1 MKMMNKKT
9 QDVEKSIV
17 LEYSKIVDGVEMKG
31 VVSYKN
37 ETFFKGLPTPVE
49 MTLSEAEQQNFVI
62 DPSFK
67 IYESHEGTLIRVF
80 NIDGKWFVS
89 TNRKL
94 NASNSKWAA
103 KRETFGQYFT
113 LAIREIIQEFDSNLE
128 EDKQDLSYKEQVES
142 LNQQNMEFL
151 KNVFDRNLSVE
162 NKYLFLLKPSQEERV
177 VCHTC
182 KVPTIYHVGT
192 FDSEDN
198 EIFDELLL
206 DGKKVE
212 RPKQR
217 NFQTLQDLKL
227 AMDELDIY
235 SLQGFLIIGEAS
247 TYKILH
253 DEYKKAF
260 DVRGNIPS
268 LRFRYLQLRRYS
280 CDKKLSLK
288 DLEEFVRLYNF
299 DADETDIE
307 LEIFNLCEDL
317 HEKYMAVYVYHDKD
331 LPSLSETEQNF
342 LSRTVHKSY
351 LESDRRINTTPSRI
365 NDLITRVEPPI
376 LNKLLNEKR
385 MRQKN

>member
-17 LEYSKIVDGVEMKG
+17 LDYSKIVDGVEMKG
-31 VVSYKN
+31 VVSYRN
-37 ETFFKGLPTPVE
+37 NPFFKGLPTPIE
-49 MTLSEAEQQNFVI
+49 MTMSEAELVI
-62 DPSFK
+62 EPSFK

-80 NIDGKWFVS
+80 NIDEKWFVS

-94 NASNSKWAA
+94 NAASSKWAA
-103 KRETFGQYFT
+103 KHETFGQYFT
-113 LAIREIIQEFDSNLE
+113 LAIREIVQEFDPKP
-128 EDKQDLSYKEQVES
+128 EDDALSYKERVEV
-142 LNQQNMEFL
+142 LNQKNADFL
-151 KNVFDRNLSVE
+151 KKVFDRNLSAE

-177 VCHTC
+177 VCRASN
-182 KVPTIYHVGT
+182 VPTIYHVGT

-198 EIFDELLL
+198 EIFDDLFL
-206 DGKKVE
+206 DGKQVE

-227 AMDELDIY
+227 AMEELDIY
-235 SLQGFLIIGEAS
+235 SLQGFLIVGETA

-253 DEYKKAF
+253 DDYKKLF

-280 CDKKLSLK
+280 CDKKLK
-288 DLEEFVRLYNF
+288 VEDLEEFKKLYNF
-299 DADETDIE
+299 EADETDIE
-307 LEIFNLCEDL
+307 LEIFELCEDL
-317 HEKYMAVYVYHDKD
+317 HEKYMAVYVFHDKE

-342 LSRTVHKSY
+342 LSRTVHKAY
-351 LESDRRINTTPSRI
+351 LESDRRVNTTPSRI
-365 NDLITRVEPPI
+365 NDLLTHAEPPI